1 MKNRL
6 IMLFILIAVS
16 ASYSQVFNTASTLKQ
31 GRASIGVNPAMYA
44 RSGDNEVAVF
54 FRGGYG
60 INNHVD
66 IALNLGIN
74 YFDETYLG
82 ADVEWLIFGNTSAA
96 FSLAGGMHVAEDVGL
111 DGTANLTFKLANTVG
126 LFTGLDMDIV
136 LADETAAPMWF
147 FIGIEAALQRNF
159 NLIFETDLGINEDP
173 PTIVNL
179 GFTYSF

>member
-1 MKNRL
+1 MKKFL
-6 IMLFILIAVS
+6 TLLFVITAVS
-16 ASYSQVFNTASTLKQ
+16 FSNSQVFNTARTLKQ

-44 RSGDNEVAVF
+44 YSGENEIAVF

-82 ADVEWLIFGNTSAA
+82 ADVEWLIFGNSSAA
-96 FSLAGGMHVAEDVGL
+96 FSLTGGIHTANDVGL
-111 DGTANLTFKLANTVG
+111 DGTANLTFKLANAVN

-136 LADETAAPMWF
+136 LADESALPMWF
-147 FIGIEAALQRNF
+147 FIGIDAALQRNF
-159 NLIFETDLGINEDP
+159 TLLFETGIGINENP
-173 PTIVNL
+173 PTIISL
-179 GFTYSF
+179 GFAYSF